1 MNGIAVDTTSVPSDA
16 VLDVKIFSDG
26 YYAYQVDQTG
36 LADPASPQYGGF
48 GGYGTFE
55 YNQDK
60 NVLTEYQEWGS
71 GQQLTRHL
79 QSQMLFFMILS
90 FIMMTYFYKLVLT
103 LLTETK
109 GEEV

>member
-60 NVLTEYQEWGS
+60 NVLTQHQEWGS
-71 GQQLTRHL
+71 GTTKLTRHL
-79 QSQMLFFMILS
+79 QNQIQFFMILS
-90 FIMMTYFYKLVLT
+90 FIMMTYFLQIV
-103 LLTETK
+103 
-109 GEEV
+109 